1 MSSAPSEG
9 SPEPIRDRLRRLRRE
24 PPLKKAV
31 EPRYPPADEV
41 HEGAR
46 APHTLLARV
55 LDTGASAS
63 ATAPWAATTPAELPP
78 APLLGAVLPYAVLPR
93 AELPRAELPAADS
106 PLAALPAP
114 DSPPADS
121 PPAEKPPAEIP
132 PAEIPQRH
140 EVFSRLG
147 RRASAAARG
156 EVPAPIPIAT
166 TPIAAGDVARVTPP
180 NSIVRE
186 LSYDPPRS
194 LARGERGAWARV
206 ERLERSYRHGS
217 FALEDMLDAS
227 RERIAERARDERLLA
242 IDLERAV
249 FLDTETTGLSGGAG
263 TYVFLVGLGRF
274 VDGRFELW
282 QGFLPHPADEKTLL
296 QETAA
301 RIFDASVIISFFGKS
316 FDRHRLEDKMR
327 LHGVAP
333 PFEARVHLDLYHP
346 LRRAHRGQFENC
358 RLKTLER
365 ELVAVMRG
373 DDLPGS
379 FAPAAWFDFLGKRP
393 HRLEG
398 VFRHNR
404 EDVLSLVSLAAHLA
418 L

>member
-1 MSSAPSEG
+1 MSATPPRDG
-9 SPEPIRDRLRRLRRE
+9 AEPIRDRLRRLRRE
-24 PPLKKAV
+24 PARAKAV
-31 EPRYPPADEV
+31 EELVDAKDDVRSEGSEPLSSLETGAIPSVEPRVVRDIESPSVPD
-41 HEGAR
+41 AR
-46 APHTLLARV
+46 AVDSADIDSSAMASSRV
-55 LDTGASAS
+55 AD
-63 ATAPWAATTPAELPP
+63 AETKRKS
-78 APLLGAVLPYAVLPR
+78 PR
-93 AELPRAELPAADS
+93 ED
-106 PLAALPAP
+106 
-114 DSPPADS
+114 
-121 PPAEKPPAEIP
+121 
-132 PAEIPQRH
+132 
-140 EVFSRLG
+140 VFSRLG
-147 RRASAAARG
+147 RRASAATRVEASAASSL
-156 EVPAPIPIAT
+156 APIPVDPDEVQPAPSANIDEATGRGMTRIESAIAN
-166 TPIAAGDVARVTPP
+166 PA
-180 NSIVRE
+180 VRE

-194 LARGERGAWARV
+194 LARGEGGAWARV
-206 ERLERSYRHGS
+206 EQLERTYRHGS
-217 FALEDMLDAS
+217 FALEEVLAAS
-227 RERIAERARDERLLA
+227 RERLAERARDERLLD

-274 VDGRFELW
+274 TRAGFELW

-296 QETAA
+296 NETAA
-301 RIFDASVIISFFGKS
+301 RIFDASLIISFFGKS

-346 LRRAHRGQFENC
+346 LRRAHRGEFENC

-365 ELVAVMRG
+365 ELVHVARG

-418 L
+418 R